1 MDYGE
6 IIHLITLAIHED
18 RMVKIIYKNYR
29 NERSERFIK
38 EIKFSK
44 KYYDFNKDIR
54 FDREF
59 NYIEAFCILKNEI
72 RTFKL
77 NRILF
82 VSDGGN
88 EFPFVKI
95 GTQIW
100 MTENL
105 NVDRFQNGD
114 KIWDKPYMHEDTAG
128 YYSYPEK
135 RDDLPKIM
143 TLDLSSKKLISK
155 LNYSYLNQNNEK
167 KYGKLY
173 NWQAVNDPRGLA
185 PKGYHI
191 PTLDEWKTL
200 MNFLKSN
207 KQIKLTNLEETQTS
221 DGKKHCGFDVK
232 LSGIMD
238 GVRHLPFYY
247 GINECGKSSFWWS
260 STLFFLDEMKSKTGK
275 GLRAEGIKMF
285 GSNDQMINMIEE
297 TWKGMSVRCIKNK

>member
-1 MDYGE
+1 MKKVS
-6 IIHLITLAIHED
+6 LIVSAVVMTAMML
-18 RMVKIIYKNYR
+18 
-29 NERSERFIK
+29 S
-38 EIKFSK
+38 FSGSGAST
-44 KYYDFNKDIR
+44 
-54 FDREF
+54 E
-59 NYIEAFCILKNEI
+59 EV
-72 RTFKL
+72 T
-77 NRILF
+77 
-82 VSDGGN
+82 
-88 EFPFVKI
+88 I
-95 GTQIW
+95 GKQVW
-100 MTENL
+100 MTKNL
-105 NVDRFQNGD
+105 NVDKFRNGD
-114 KIWDKPYMHEDTAG
+114 PIPEAKTVEEWVEAG
-128 YYSYPEK
+128 RNKQPAWCFS
-135 RDDLPKIM
+135 
-143 TLDLSSKKLISK
+143 
-155 LNYSYLNQNNEK
+155 NNDPSNGE

-173 NWQAVNDPRGLA
+173 NFYAVNDPRGLA

-232 LSGIMD
+232 LSGIID